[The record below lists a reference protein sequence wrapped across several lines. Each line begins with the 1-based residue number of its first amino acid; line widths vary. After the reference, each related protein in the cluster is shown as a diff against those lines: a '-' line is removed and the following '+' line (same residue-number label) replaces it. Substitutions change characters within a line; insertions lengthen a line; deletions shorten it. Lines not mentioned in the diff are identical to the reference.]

1 MPDGTRAHP
10 GGWNRFAIEVDG
22 LEPLVDALRA
32 AGAHFRN
39 DIVTGVGGRRSWST
53 TPRAM
58 PSSSSSRSCPRRNCR
73 PPSAPPRT
81 VGGPV
86 VSAHPDIHPDL
97 EAEQAYIVAAYDH
110 LAAMQGRTSVVF
122 EKALDD
128 ARRGDVNA
136 DAQAM
141 HLGKR
146 LAQLDVG
153 GLALCFGRI
162 DEEAARARSTSAAA
176 TSRTPR
182 GDPVVVD
189 WRAPRRRCPSTGRRS
204 PDPFGLKRR
213 RRFSIEGASTCS
225 TSSTRTSTT
234 RTAC

>member
-1 MPDGTRAHP
+1 M
-10 GGWNRFAIEVDG
+10 
-22 LEPLVDALRA
+22 
-32 AGAHFRN
+32 
-39 DIVTGVGGRRSWST
+39 
-53 TPRAM
+53 
-58 PSSSSSRSCPRRNCR
+58 
-73 PPSAPPRT
+73 
-81 VGGPV
+81 

-97 EAEQAYIVAAYDH
+97 EAEQAYIVAAYDY

-162 DEEAARARSTSAAA
+162 DEEDASTLYVG
-176 TSRTPR
+176 RRHVETPK

-189 WRAPRRRCPSTGRRS
+189 WRAPVSVPFYRATVPIRS
-204 PDPFGLKRR
+204 G
-213 RRFSIEGASTCS
+213 
-225 TSSTRTSTT
+225 
-234 RTAC
+234 

>member
-1 MPDGTRAHP
+1 M
-10 GGWNRFAIEVDG
+10 
-22 LEPLVDALRA
+22 
-32 AGAHFRN
+32 
-39 DIVTGVGGRRSWST
+39 
-53 TPRAM
+53 
-58 PSSSSSRSCPRRNCR
+58 
-73 PPSAPPRT
+73 
-81 VGGPV
+81 

-162 DEEAARARSTSAAA
+162 DEEGRDTFY
-176 TSRTPR
+176 
-182 GDPVVVD
+182 V
-189 WRAPRRRCPSTGRRS
+189 GRRHVEDS
-204 PDPFGLKRR
+204 EGRSRR
-213 RRFSIEGASTCS
+213 RRLARSRLDALLPRDRAA
-225 TSSTRTSTT
+225 TRSG
-234 RTAC
+234 